1 MYKRQVLKGIGIIN
15 QKLISK
21 TDFFYKLGRRFSAC
35 YFLTAI
41 DIFSILRYTKSV
53 LIPIVQL
60 VCYLLTFLTEI
71 YYEKE
76 KNN

>member
-1 MYKRQVLKGIGIIN
+1 MRTN
-15 QKLISK
+15 TFFEK
-21 TDFFYKLGRRFSAC
+21 TYFFYKLGRRFSAC

-41 DIFSILRYTKSV
+41 DIADILCYTETV

-60 VCYLLTFLTEI
+60 VCRLPTILTEI